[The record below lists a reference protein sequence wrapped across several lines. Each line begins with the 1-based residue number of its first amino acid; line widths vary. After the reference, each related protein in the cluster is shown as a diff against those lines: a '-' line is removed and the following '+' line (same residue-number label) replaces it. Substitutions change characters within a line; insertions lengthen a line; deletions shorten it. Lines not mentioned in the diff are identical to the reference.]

1 MPPPDRRP
9 RRRAR
14 WILIAVL
21 ITLALVIITGTVA
34 HRVTTPRDQLEV
46 VGPGALTVAAA
57 ARGEWHVGSVAVRI
71 DGEGLV
77 ITEGHR
83 TVWASPARESFVTG
97 ANGEVTWDEHRGYFW
112 PDVRLATQWGDQSI
126 DAVRARGATVIISGR
141 LSGADG
147 DADYTLT
154 VSARSGGGAVA
165 EIEAAGVA
173 AVGLTSARSRGASV
187 HGLGAQFAEFDL
199 DGRLIPVVT
208 REQGVGRG
216 LQPLTYL
223 ADVTNGGAGGTDLMT
238 YAAWST
244 FVTDDLRGLSLDPDL
259 PESHAFA
266 VADTRDDD
274 SVALQV
280 WAPRLRAELTAADSP
295 AQLITGQQANSAR
308 PALADWTQHGAIVG
322 LQGGTEV
329 VRAHVAELT
338 AAGTEV
344 SAVWLQDWTG
354 QRTTSFGDRL
364 WWTWQHD
371 QQRYPGWADL
381 VSDLRKQGIRTTTYV
396 NPFLTDAATKP
407 GAPVR
412 NLWAEARD
420 AGYLVRS
427 ETGDPYE
434 LDQGGFSASLVDL
447 TNADARHWFAQVIA
461 EEVLADGVD
470 GFMAD
475 FAEGLP
481 FDALLAA
488 GDARLLHN
496 RWPGLWAETVAEACR
511 IAGKPDCVTWF
522 RSSSLGMSQ
531 DASLFWTGDQL
542 VGFGAQDGLESALRG
557 TLSAGVSGW
566 PLVHSDVG
574 GYTSINAV
582 AHDYV
587 RPDDLL
593 QRWAEYAAFGVV
605 MRTHEG
611 NRPKANAQV
620 YDTPQS
626 RAAFARM
633 TRVFAAL
640 APYRTDVIAEARR
653 SGLPAIR
660 HGWLVHPGTAAAQT
674 DTQFFLGDAVL
685 VAPVLTS
692 GADSV
697 EVTFPPGRWVHLIT
711 GDTYEGDR
719 TVTVPAPLGTPAS
732 FARAEDPRTPGL
744 FQAVQ
749 QAVR

>member
-1 MPPPDRRP
+1 M
-9 RRRAR
+9 
-14 WILIAVL
+14 AVL

-34 HRVTTPRDQLEV
+34 HRVTTPQDQLRLID
-46 VGPGALTVAAA
+46 PGELTVATA
-57 ARGEWHVGSVAVRI
+57 ARGDWRVGGVTVHI

-83 TVWASPARESFVTG
+83 TVWASPAGESFVTG
-97 ANGEVTWDEHRGYFW
+97 ADGDVTWDEHRGYFW

-126 DAVRARGATVIISGR
+126 DAVRADGASVTIGGR
-141 LSGADG
+141 LSGAENDIG
-147 DADYTLT
+147 YTLT
-154 VSARSGGGAVA
+154 VSARSGGGAVT
-165 EIEAAGVA
+165 EIEADGVA
-173 AVGLTSARSRGASV
+173 VVGLASARSRGAGV

-199 DGRLIPVVT
+199 DGRLIPIVT

-223 ADVTNGGAGGTDLMT
+223 ADVTNGGAGGTELMT

-244 FVTDDLRGLSLDPDL
+244 FVTDDLRGLSLDPDR

-266 VADTRDDD
+266 IADTRDGD
-274 SVALQV
+274 SVGLQV

-295 AQLITGQQANSAR
+295 AELITAQQSGAAR
-308 PALADWTQHGAIVG
+308 PGLADWTQHGAIIG
-322 LQGGTEV
+322 LQGGTDV

-338 AAGTEV
+338 AAGTDV

-381 VSDLRKQGIRTTTYV
+381 VADLRKQGIRTTTYV
-396 NPFLTDAATKP
+396 NPFLTDAAAKP

-420 AGYLVRS
+420 AGYLVRTGS
-427 ETGDPYE
+427 GDPYE

-447 TNADARHWFAQVIA
+447 TNADARQWFAQVIA

-481 FDALLAA
+481 FDAVLAD

-511 IAGKPDCVTWF
+511 IAEKPDCVTWF
-522 RSSSLGMSQ
+522 RSGSLGMSQ
-531 DASLFWTGDQL
+531 DAALFWTGDQL

-566 PLVHSDVG
+566 PLVHSDIG

-582 AHDYV
+582 VHDYV

-593 QRWAEYAAFGVV
+593 ERWAEYAAFGMV

-611 NRPKANAQV
+611 NRPRANAQV
-620 YDTPQS
+620 YETAQS
-626 RAAFARM
+626 RASFARM

-640 APYRTDVIAEARR
+640 APYREVVLEQALR

-660 HGWLVHPGTAAAQT
+660 HGWLVHPGTAAAQV

-697 EVTFPPGRWVHLIT
+697 DVTFPPGRWVHLIT

-719 TVTVPAPLGTPAS
+719 TVTVSAPLGTPAV
-732 FARAEDPRTPGL
+732 FARVDDPRTAEL
-744 FQAVQ
+744 RQSVQ
-749 QAVR
+749 RALR